1 MARSWEFQPPP
12 FDAQLQEI
20 EDIRRTKY
28 GLGYTGR
35 TADLAEIKPDPLP
48 EPVLADF
55 KPDPLPKSDAPEIK
69 LDLLPEPVLASI
81 RSDPLPKSNEAE
93 IKPDPI
99 KPDPLPTSD
108 WDFET
113 IVKSSPE
120 QLTKEAV
127 DKELEGWPWKECSQ
141 KLLTLGPFAFNYA
154 ADGGA
159 NTSPRF
165 KLPQASQKSPLFT
178 KMFTNDVVA
187 RTLLRLIF
195 QNHSSAWQF
204 WSTCQEMTHVYD
216 SQVHLWDMT
225 GTFEDGGYFHNC
237 EKPRYGPD
245 APTHPWDQGSV
256 SPIIVIAPYRRPSG
270 PPSYFEQIRNV
281 YRMSLAMSNFAENM
295 QNLQIHRISFLT
307 PQLLGLL
314 IPKMT
319 NLKVLGIYQCQL
331 MHVAEIFRLLDIIKT
346 DRPLG
351 RENQIS
357 LDFFPMWHQ
366 GPLPVDDKNDRSI
379 FFAGTY
385 GVTWDNSDMDHC
397 LAIWAIVMRALPLAR
412 AQNIDLVSKGTA
424 FRQWLDKG
432 LLWKVEKTLE
442 AMLDPKPDVRII
454 AALADARNPDHG
466 GNWRKFTSNDRI
478 GCRPEGY
485 EPYVKKY
492 HCNTCRVEN
501 LGIFYKWHDLLELQ
515 AFNGNDTRLA
525 NLTCYGCQLMI
536 ICRHE
541 KDHYKAAKRRLMKAW
556 LHGGPGGEW
565 NTTDLNKALYDYTA
579 RQIVKRADEMDNKRI
594 DSMNHTNPA
603 RNYDAEYEGRQ
614 KIIPWEQYG
623 KHGFCRRSPTADV
636 PERTVPLDQWSRHSM
651 DNRNAHRRW

>member
-1 MARSWEFQPPP
+1 MARSLEFQQPP

-20 EDIRRTKY
+20 EDIRRARY
-28 GLGYTGR
+28 GPSYTR
-35 TADLAEIKPDPLP
+35 HTADLVDIKPDPLP
-48 EPVLADF
+48 EPVLADI
-55 KPDPLPKSDAPEIK
+55 KPDALPKSDVA
-69 LDLLPEPVLASI
+69 D
-81 RSDPLPKSNEAE
+81 
-93 IKPDPI
+93 I

-108 WDFET
+108 WDFADFRT
-113 IVKSSPE
+113 IVKTPE
-120 QLTKEAV
+120 LLAKEAV
-127 DKELEGWPWKECSQ
+127 DKELEGWPWKECPQ

-165 KLPQASQKSPLFT
+165 KLPQAFQTSPLLT
-178 KMFTNDVVA
+178 KLFGNDVVA
-187 RTLLRLIF
+187 RTLLQMIF
-195 QNHSSAWQF
+195 QNHSSAWKF
-204 WSTCQEMTHVYD
+204 WSTCQEMTHIYD

-225 GTFEDGGYFHNC
+225 GTFEDAGYFHNC
-237 EKPRYGPD
+237 EKPRYGPG
-245 APTHPWDQGSV
+245 APTDPWDQGSV
-256 SPIIVIAPYRRPSG
+256 SPIIVIAPFRRPSG
-270 PPSYFEQIRNV
+270 PASYFEQVRNV
-281 YRMSLAMSNFAENM
+281 HRMSLAMSNFAENM

-366 GPLPVDDKNDRSI
+366 GPVPVDDKGDRSI

-432 LLWKVEKTLE
+432 LLWKVEKTLQ
-442 AMLDPKPDVRII
+442 AMLDPKPDVRVI
-454 AALADARNPDHG
+454 AALADARNSDHG
-466 GNWRKFTSNDRI
+466 GNWRTFTSNSRI

-485 EPYVKKY
+485 EPYVRTY
-492 HCNTCRVEN
+492 RCNTCRVEN

-515 AFNGNDTRLA
+515 AFNGNNTRLA
-525 NLTCYGCQLMI
+525 NLTCYGCKLMI

-556 LHGGPGGEW
+556 LHSGPGGEW
-565 NTTDLNKALYDYTA
+565 NTTDLNKALYDFNA
-579 RQIVKRADEMDNKRI
+579 RDIMTKADSMDNRRI
-594 DSMNHTNPA
+594 ESMNHTNPA
-603 RNYDAEYEGRQ
+603 HNYDAEYECRQ
-614 KIIPWEQYG
+614 KLIPWEQYG
-623 KHGFCRRSPTADV
+623 KHGYCRRSPTADI
-636 PERTVPLDQWSRHSM
+636 PERTAPLDEWSRHSM
-651 DNRNAHRRW
+651 DNRNAHCRW